1 MISVEELQSITA
13 LAKLSNGQLKRLSP
27 YMTRREYAPGE
38 LIFLEGDPAR
48 GIWFV
53 LQGRVRIIKQSETGR
68 VQALCTT
75 SSGKCFGGCPL
86 FDGDVNP
93 ANAQAIDN
101 VTLAILDDDER
112 QKLNRT
118 DPEILWALLQIFSD
132 RLSHLAR
139 LGEGLGAWKVN
150 TRINDCL
157 VTHSVEDE
165 IHLTHERIAE
175 IVGTAREVVSR
186 HLSSLEKE
194 GVIAVEPG
202 HIRLLEPDALRC
214 GCLASD
220 VT

>member
-1 MISVEELQSITA
+1 MISVAELQSIKA
-13 LAKLSNGQLKRLSP
+13 LTRLSDRQLQRLAP
-27 YMTRREYAPGE
+27 YISRREYAPGE

-53 LQGRVRIIKQSETGR
+53 LKGRVRIIKHSETGR
-68 VQALCTT
+68 IQGLCTA

-101 VTLAILDDDER
+101 VTLAILNNDDRE
-112 QKLNRT
+112 QLSEH
-118 DPEILWALLQIFSD
+118 DPEILWVLLQIFSE

-157 VTHSVEDE
+157 ITHSTNDE
-165 IHLTHERIAE
+165 IHLTHEKIAE

-202 HIRLLEPDALRC
+202 HIRLLEPEALRC
-214 GCLASD
+214 GCLAPD

>member
-1 MISVEELQSITA
+1 MISVANLQSIKA
-13 LAKLSNGQLKRLSP
+13 LSNLSDAQLERLSP
-27 YMTRREYAPGE
+27 YMTRRDYTPGE

-48 GIWFV
+48 GVWFV
-53 LQGRVRIIKQSETGR
+53 LQGRVRIIKLSETGR
-68 VQALCTT
+68 VQALCTA

-86 FDGDVNP
+86 FDGDINP

-101 VTLAILDDDER
+101 VTLAILDNQDREQLSER
-112 QKLNRT
+112 
-118 DPEILWALLQIFSD
+118 DPEILWVLLQIFSD

-157 VTHSVEDE
+157 VTHSIDDE
-165 IHLTHERIAE
+165 IHLTHEKIAE

-186 HLSSLEKE
+186 HLSNLEKE
-194 GVIAVEPG
+194 GVIAIEPG
-202 HIRLLEPDALRC
+202 HIRLLEPESLRC

>member
-1 MISVEELQSITA
+1 MISVTELQSITA
-13 LAKLSNGQLKRLSP
+13 LSRLSAAQLERLSS
-27 YMTRREYAPGE
+27 YMSRREYTPGE
-38 LIFLEGDPAR
+38 LIFLEGDPAH
-48 GIWFV
+48 GVWFV
-53 LQGRVRIIKQSETGR
+53 LEGRVRIIKHSETGR
-68 VQALCTT
+68 VQALCTA

-93 ANAQAIDN
+93 ANAQAIND
-101 VTLAILDDDER
+101 VTLAILNDEDR
-112 QKLNRT
+112 EQLSER
-118 DPEILWALLQIFSD
+118 DPELLWVLLQIFSD

-157 VTHSVEDE
+157 VTHSTDDE

-186 HLSSLEKE
+186 HLSTLEKD
-194 GVIAVEPG
+194 GLIALEPG
-202 HIRLLEPDALRC
+202 HIRLLEPDSLRC
-214 GCLASD
+214 GCLAPD